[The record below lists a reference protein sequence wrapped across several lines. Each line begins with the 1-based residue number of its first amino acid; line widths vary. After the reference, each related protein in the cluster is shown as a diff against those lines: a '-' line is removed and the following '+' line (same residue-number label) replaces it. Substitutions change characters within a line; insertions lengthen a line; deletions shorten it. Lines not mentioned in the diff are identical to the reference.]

1 MKMTNSFVIMPGDCN
16 HNQPMVFGG
25 KMQSEIDLT
34 SYILVRKLLIESDSF
49 CDDAVTY
56 IFEGKFLAAAQMG
69 DIVTLESEVVSVG
82 KKTIVVETV
91 VFAQAKGLRER
102 KMVCKAK
109 YVFATKKNGQFCF
122 HGITN
127 YPKSIVSDSI

>member
-34 SYILVRKLLIESDSF
+34 SYILVRNVLYHLESD

-56 IFEGKFLAAAQMG
+56 IFQGKFLAEAQMG
-69 DIVTLESEVVSVG
+69 DIVTLESEVISVG
-82 KKTIVVETV
+82 KKTIVVETTA
-91 VFAQAKGLRER
+91 FAQKKGVRDR
-102 KMVCKAK
+102 KMVCRAK